1 MHVIHLTV
9 NDLSRFD
16 VRKKIDTMLTN
27 EIQLIEKHPKNDK
40 RFKLHTKWI
49 LKWMIYNQDNKGW
62 SMIFK
67 LTQYISFKEL
77 EVHTSDRY
85 IVL

>member
-1 MHVIHLTV
+1 MYLKVKMYVIHLTV

-40 RFKLHTKWI
+40 RFKLHT
-49 LKWMIYNQDNKGW
+49 
-62 SMIFK
+62 
-67 LTQYISFKEL
+67 
-77 EVHTSDRY
+77 
-85 IVL
+85 